1 MKITALELENVKRI
15 RALRLEP
22 SQNGLTVIGGRNGQG
37 KTSVLSAIAYAL
49 GGEKFKPSALKRE
62 DAVSDAYIHLETDD
76 GLIIERKG
84 KNAALTVTDTK
95 GKKGGQRILD
105 DLISKLAIDL
115 PAFLNATDK
124 EKAETLLN
132 IIGVGDQLKKLED
145 DEKTKYNIRLSVGQQ
160 QSRKAKAA
168 EEMPFYEDAPDEV
181 VSPSD
186 LIEEQRRLLA
196 HNEAIVAAQRDAGRR
211 AVEVAALEGRLAD
224 ALAAVARLQDE
235 LGEAQRA
242 ADLADEAFEA
252 LGEPAD
258 LAELEKKLAEYEEV
272 NAQVRANELRAAAVR
287 EASDLASEY
296 DSLTREIEEI
306 RRAKTRLLEGA
317 SLPYPG
323 LSVCEGKLT
332 LDGKPWDCMSGSQ
345 QLIVGTAI
353 ASRLNPKCGF
363 VLLDKLEQLDLESL
377 AEFGKWLEA
386 NKLQCIAT
394 RVSKGAECSL
404 IIEDGEAVTGEA
416 PTISTSS
423 LVDDDDY

>member
-115 PAFLNATDK
+115 PAFLNASDK

-132 IIGVGDQLKKLED
+132 IIGVGEKLKKLEE
-145 DEKTKYNIRLSVGQQ
+145 DEKAKYNIRLSVGQQ
-160 QSRKAKAA
+160 QTRKAKAA
-168 EEMPFYEDAPDEV
+168 EEMPFYEEAPAELMSTAELV
-181 VSPSD
+181 
-186 LIEEQRRLLA
+186 EEQRIMIA
-196 HNEAIVAAQRDAGRR
+196 HNESVWQASEHKVDTAHALVKARERLEEALKT
-211 AVEVAALEGRLAD
+211 VEEMKTGV
-224 ALAAVARLQDE
+224 AVAE
-235 LGEAQRA
+235 EADR
-242 ADLADEAFEA
+242 LADEAIA
-252 LGEPAD
+252 AIGERVD
-258 LAELEKKLAEYEEV
+258 FGEITRKLNDYEEI
-272 NAQVRANELRAAAVR
+272 NFKVRANEARAAAVR
-287 EASDLASEY
+287 EASDLAEEY
-296 DSLTREIEEI
+296 NRLTQEIEEV

-317 SLPYPG
+317 PLPYPG

-353 ASRLNPKCGF
+353 ASKLNPKCGF

-377 AEFGKWLEA
+377 AEFGKWLEE

-404 IIEDGEAVTGEA
+404 IIEDGEAVTVEA
-416 PTISTSS
+416 PTISPSS

>member
-22 SQNGLTVIGGRNGQG
+22 SKNGLTVIGGRNGQG
-37 KTSVLSAIAYAL
+37 KTSVLSAIAYAF
-49 GGEKFKPSALKRE
+49 GGEKYKPSALKRE
-62 DAVSDAYIHLETDD
+62 DSVGDAVIHIETDD
-76 GLIIERKG
+76 GYIIERKG
-84 KNAALTVTDTK
+84 KNSSLCVYDPK
-95 GKKGGQRILD
+95 GLKGGQRILD

-124 EKAETLLN
+124 EKAEILLN
-132 IIGVGDQLKKLED
+132 IIGVGKELKKLDE
-145 DEKTKYNIRLSVGQQ
+145 DEKARYNIRLSVGQQ
-160 QSRKAKAA
+160 QTRKAKAA
-168 EEMPFYEDAPDEV
+168 EEMPFYEEAPAELMSSAELV
-181 VSPSD
+181 
-186 LIEEQRRLLA
+186 EEQRILIA
-196 HNEAIVAAQRDAGRR
+196 HNEAVWQAEEHKADTAHALSLAKERLENALKT
-211 AVEVAALEGRLAD
+211 VEEMRTGV
-224 ALAAVARLQDE
+224 AVAE
-235 LGEAQRA
+235 EADR
-242 ADLADEAFEA
+242 LADEAIAAIGERVD
-252 LGEPAD
+252 LGEITR
-258 LAELEKKLAEYEEV
+258 KLNDYEEV
-272 NAQVRANELRAAAVR
+272 NFKVRANEARAAAVR

-296 DSLTREIEEI
+296 DALTNEIEEI

-377 AEFGKWLEA
+377 AEFGKWLEEQG
-386 NKLQCIAT
+386 LQCIAT
-394 RVSKGAECSL
+394 RVSRGSECSL
-404 IIEDGEAVTGEA
+404 IIEDGEAVQAQEQ
-416 PTISTSS
+416 PISSS